1 MLSSSPDDGGKTE
14 NRRYRT
20 MTKGADAGMN
30 AAELQEFKAALLKAE
45 RYEILEILRNAQTL
59 EDAVTLIE
67 QRIRA

>member
-1 MLSSSPDDGGKTE
+1 
-14 NRRYRT
+14 

-45 RYEILEILRNAQTL
+45 RYEILETLRNAQTL